1 MISSIYAAVCTEL
14 NLSLSVFKSLSVSNT
29 VREVSHIAHNVS
41 EFSKKHNKT
50 SKILSPK
57 SLDFN
62 IVKSV
67 WDSVKGKRA

>member
-1 MISSIYAAVCTEL
+1 MISSIYAAVL
-14 NLSLSVFKSLSVSNT
+14 NLSLSVFKFLSVSNT
-29 VREVSHIAHNVS
+29 VREVSHIAHVS

-67 WDSVKGKRA
+67 RDSMKGKR

>member
-1 MISSIYAAVCTEL
+1 MISSIYAAVL
-14 NLSLSVFKSLSVSNT
+14 NLSLSVFKFLSVSNT
-29 VREVSHIAHNVS
+29 VREVSHIAHVS

-67 WDSVKGKRA
+67 WDSMKRKR

>member
-1 MISSIYAAVCTEL
+1 MISSIYAAVL
-14 NLSLSVFKSLSVSNT
+14 NLSLSVFKFSSVSNT
-29 VREVSHIAHNVS
+29 VREVSHIAHVS

-67 WDSVKGKRA
+67 WDSMKGKR

>member
-1 MISSIYAAVCTEL
+1 MISSIYAAVL
-14 NLSLSVFKSLSVSNT
+14 NLSLSVFKFLSVSNT
-29 VREVSHIAHNVS
+29 VREVSHIDHVS

-67 WDSVKGKRA
+67 WDSMKGKR

>member
-1 MISSIYAAVCTEL
+1 MISSIYAAVL
-14 NLSLSVFKSLSVSNT
+14 NLSLSVFKFLSVSNT
-29 VREVSHIAHNVS
+29 VKEVSHIAHVS

-67 WDSVKGKRA
+67 WDSMKGKR

>member
-1 MISSIYAAVCTEL
+1 MISSIYAAVL
-14 NLSLSVFKSLSVSNT
+14 NLSLSVFKFLSVSNT
-29 VREVSHIAHNVS
+29 VREVSHIAHVS

-67 WDSVKGKRA
+67 WDSMKGKR

>member
-1 MISSIYAAVCTEL
+1 MISSIYAAVL
-14 NLSLSVFKSLSVSNT
+14 NLSSSVFKFLSVSNT
-29 VREVSHIAHNVS
+29 VREVSHIAHVS

-67 WDSVKGKRA
+67 WDSMKGKR

>member
-41 EFSKKHNKT
+41 EF
-50 SKILSPK
+50 
-57 SLDFN
+57 N
-62 IVKSV
+62 IGKSV
-67 WDSVKGKRA
+67 WDSMKGKR

>member
-1 MISSIYAAVCTEL
+1 MISSIYAAVL
-14 NLSLSVFKSLSVSNT
+14 NLSLSVFKFLSVSNT
-29 VREVSHIAHNVS
+29 VREVSHITHVS

-67 WDSVKGKRA
+67 WDSMKGKR

>member
-1 MISSIYAAVCTEL
+1 MISSIYAAVL
-14 NLSLSVFKSLSVSNT
+14 NLSLSVFKFLSVSNT
-29 VREVSHIAHNVS
+29 VREVSHIAHVS

-67 WDSVKGKRA
+67 WHSMKGKR